1 MNIAGFLW
9 KNNVEG
15 VWNMKITKEKMF
27 YFTALVVVASVIASS
42 VIAMMT
48 INTSAKETN
57 TQLRDSSK
65 ISYVLGEKDGRVTGF
80 VKGVEI
86 PYIRTDTAVNSLP
99 YDVQQKLR
107 EGIEFESEQEM
118 RRVMDEWCS

>member
-1 MNIAGFLW
+1 MTVEEKFDALYNAANKAWDGAFGGW
-9 KNNVEG
+9 EWYEDNVE
-15 VWNMKITKEKMF
+15 
-27 YFTALVVVASVIASS
+27 
-42 VIAMMT
+42 
-48 INTSAKETN
+48 
-57 TQLRDSSK
+57 SK
-65 ISYVLGEKDGRVTGF
+65 KYVLGEKDGRVTGF